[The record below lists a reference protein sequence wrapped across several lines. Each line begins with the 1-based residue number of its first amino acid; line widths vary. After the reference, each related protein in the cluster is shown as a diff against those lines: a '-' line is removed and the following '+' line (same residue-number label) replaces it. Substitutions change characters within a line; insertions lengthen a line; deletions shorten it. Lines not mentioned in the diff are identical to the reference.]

1 MNIIEKLKII
11 PCIKKLRQLL
21 MKYKEQLLYLFFGG
35 LSFLVSIST
44 FAYFEKVININE
56 LFSNVLSWLVTV
68 MFAFLTNRIW
78 VFSSK
83 TKNWKEFVRQMYSFY
98 MGRVVTL
105 ILEELILLIFVTWLN
120 LNSIVVKLIA
130 QVIVIILNYIISKFI
145 IFAPEK

>member
-1 MNIIEKLKII
+1 MNIIEKLKTIL
-11 PCIKKLRQLL
+11 CVKKIRQLL

-56 LFSNVLSWLVTV
+56 LISNVLSWIVTV

>member
-1 MNIIEKLKII
+1 M
-11 PCIKKLRQLL
+11 PCVKKTWQLL

-56 LFSNVLSWLVTV
+56 LLSNILSWIVTV
-68 MFAFLTNRIW
+68 LFAFLTNRVW

-83 TKNWKEFVRQMYSFY
+83 TKNWKAFVRQMYSFY

-105 ILEELILLIFVTWLN
+105 VIEELILLIFVTWLN

-130 QVIVIILNYIISKFI
+130 QVLVIILNYIISKFVV
-145 IFAPEK
+145 FKSGN

>member
-1 MNIIEKLKII
+1 MNIIQRVKTM
-11 PCIKKLRQLL
+11 PCVKKTWQLL

-56 LFSNVLSWLVTV
+56 LLNNILSWIVTV
-68 MFAFLTNRIW
+68 LFAFLTNRVW

-105 ILEELILLIFVTWLN
+105 VIEELILLIFVTWLN

-130 QVIVIILNYIISKFI
+130 QVLVIILNYIISKFVV
-145 IFAPEK
+145 FKSGN

>member
-1 MNIIEKLKII
+1 M
-11 PCIKKLRQLL
+11 PCVKKTCQLL

-44 FAYFEKVININE
+44 FAYFEKILNINE
-56 LFSNVLSWLVTV
+56 LLSNILSWIVTV
-68 MFAFLTNRIW
+68 LFAFLTNRVW

-105 ILEELILLIFVTWLN
+105 VIEELILLIFVTWLN

-130 QVIVIILNYIISKFI
+130 QVLVIILNYIISKFVV
-145 IFAPEK
+145 FKSGN